1 MDPISLVKELE
12 VLNSKGT
19 KPNICASWM
28 CKVITPYVDL
38 LNRASERHRLDNYK
52 AEFNLKY
59 NLVIT
64 HMDLPIR
71 YWNFE
76 CHNGDRYNHWIGGG
90 LTPQKVA
97 QFITNF
103 LDIPMDRVYYND
115 SIESNIKEV

>member
-1 MDPISLVKELE
+1 MYKSALDWDLSDKHETNIHNGFQGDFKVGALE
-12 VLNSKGT
+12 
-19 KPNICASWM
+19 
-28 CKVITPYVDL
+28 VDL
-38 LNRASERHRLDNYK
+38 LNRASEGHRLDNYK

-64 HMDLPIR
+64 HMDLPMK
-71 YWNFE
+71 YWDFE